1 MERHTKLF
9 LFTTL
14 DVGLFTAFTTCDDQR
29 FT

>member
-1 MERHTKLF
+1 MKSHAKLF

-14 DVGLFTAFTTCDDQR
+14 DVGLFTTFTTCDDQR